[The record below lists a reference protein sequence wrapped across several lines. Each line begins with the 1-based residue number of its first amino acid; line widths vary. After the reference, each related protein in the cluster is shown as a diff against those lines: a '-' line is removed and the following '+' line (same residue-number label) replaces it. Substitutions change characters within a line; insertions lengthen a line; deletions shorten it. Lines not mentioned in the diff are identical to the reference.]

1 MLSRIAESLY
11 WIGRYVERADDTARI
26 LDVHLQHLL
35 EDPWAAEDVAC
46 RSLLAVMGSPD
57 VPDTPLRRADVLDRL
72 AYSTGVGSI
81 VGALGAAREN
91 ARRARETIS
100 TEMWECLN
108 TTWNSMPQQA
118 RPGVDPHRFFG
129 WVRERAAVVA
139 GIADATMSR
148 DLPWHFLTAGRS
160 IERADMTARL
170 VASRVVIGDTGPAWP
185 VLLRS
190 CGAHEAFLRA
200 HHGIVGDSKAAEF
213 LLLDRLFPRSV
224 VFAMRQGEVSLE
236 QLGGG
241 GSADRGGA
249 SVAGGGDARRLL
261 GRARADLEYRSVPEL
276 LEDLPRQMQRVQQAC
291 SAASVAISSRYFP
304 SGVATAWVSKG
315 IS

>member
-35 EDPWAAEDVAC
+35 EDPWAEEDVAC
-46 RSLLAVMGSPD
+46 RSLLAVMGAPD
-57 VPDTPLRRADVLDRL
+57 VPETPVSRADVLDRL
-72 AYSTGVGSI
+72 AYSSRVGSI

-91 ARRARETIS
+91 ARRAREAIS

-108 TTWNSMPQQA
+108 TTWNSVPLQS
-118 RPGVDPHRFFG
+118 RPGSDPHRFFG

-148 DLPWHFLTAGRS
+148 DLPWHFFTAGRS

-170 VASRVVIGDTGPAWP
+170 VASRVVIGDSGPAWP

-190 CGAHEAFLRA
+190 CGAHEAYLRA
-200 HHGIVGDSKAAEF
+200 HHGVVGDSKAAEF

-224 VFAMRQGEVSLE
+224 VFAMRQGEVCLE

-241 GSADRGGA
+241 STERPGA

-261 GRARADLEYRSVPEL
+261 GRARADLEYQTVPEL
-276 LEDLPRQMQRVQQAC
+276 LEDLPRHMQRVQQAC
-291 SAASVAISSRYFP
+291 SAASKAVSSRYFP
-304 SGVATAWVSKG
+304 SGVTTSWVSKE